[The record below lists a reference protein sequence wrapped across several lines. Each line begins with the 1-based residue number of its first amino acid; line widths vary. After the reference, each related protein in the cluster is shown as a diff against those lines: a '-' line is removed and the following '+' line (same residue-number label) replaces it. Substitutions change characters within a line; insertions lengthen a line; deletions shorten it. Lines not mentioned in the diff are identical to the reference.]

1 MTCKTFSPDQK
12 IVSALLV
19 SVCRFLTGIRAKQNA
34 PLPEGKPCIYYANH
48 SSHLD
53 GLVIWSC
60 LTGAARKRVHPV
72 AAQDYWDKTGFRRYI
87 AKRIFGAVLIARGKK
102 IEPATEDEQ
111 QETTPAEN
119 PLDVM
124 QSVLDTGDSL
134 ILFPEGTRGDGEKI
148 QDFKAG
154 LWHLSR
160 NNPDAVLVPVYLE
173 NLNRVLPKG
182 SRLVVPIICT
192 ATFGAPVEPAGEEES
207 KADFLVRTRQAL
219 EAIHNER

>member
-1 MTCKTFSPDQK
+1 MTRKKMSPDKK

-60 LTGAARKRVHPV
+60 LSGEAREHVHPV
-72 AAQDYWDKTGFRRYI
+72 AAQDYWDKTKFRRYI
-87 AKRIFGAVLIARGKK
+87 AQRIFGAVLIARGKK
-102 IEPATEDEQ
+102 IEPVNDTEHSDSP
-111 QETTPAEN
+111 PAEN
-119 PLDVM
+119 PLDIM
-124 QSVLDTGDSL
+124 QKVLSSGDSL
-134 ILFPEGTRGDGEKI
+134 ILFPEGTRGDGEQI

-160 NNPDAVLVPVYLE
+160 HNPDVVLVPVYLE

-182 SRLVVPIICT
+182 SRVVVPIICT
-192 ATFGAPVEPAGEEES
+192 ATFGAPVEPAGEHEE
-207 KADFLVRTRQAL
+207 KADFLLRTRRVL
-219 EAIHNER
+219 EAMHHER